1 MCVCVAKIKQTVC
14 VVLLLSLIW
23 RRELVPAA
31 ERDWSY
37 TYTHTLSLS
46 GHQKHW
52 SHRSQFGRRASDRP
66 HKHHY
71 RWLLLLATSDVT
83 TSGIYLS
90 HKEKVCPGM
99 SVLLSLSHTHTHRKK
114 INSDSHCVTRIT
126 ASR

>member
-1 MCVCVAKIKQTVC
+1 MCVCVAKIKQQC
-14 VVLLLSLIW
+14 VWCCCCHSFGGESSSLLQ
-23 RRELVPAA
+23 RETG
-31 ERDWSY
+31 R
-37 TYTHTLSLS
+37 TRTHTHSLS

-99 SVLLSLSHTHTHRKK
+99 SVLLSLSLTHTHRKK